1 MVVLNH
7 HTKTATILIL
17 FIHICCVQIL
27 VVVIDGEVGLLNH
40 TLSLVDV
47 LEVDP
52 EVDTPNF
59 NIMKIWI
66 HVCEW

>member
-1 MVVLNH
+1 MVVLNYH
-7 HTKTATILIL
+7 NKTATMVIL

-47 LEVDP
+47 LEVD
-52 EVDTPNF
+52 TPNF
-59 NIMKIWI
+59 IIMKIWI
-66 HVCEW
+66 HVCKW